1 MWNCLNIYNVSKE
14 TENQMKNWYEHNLRM
29 DNNGSSKLLINFKLE
44 GRDGKERPKIRWKDV
59 FN

>member
-1 MWNCLNIYNVSKE
+1 VSKE